1 MLKYYSP
8 DSFLSRLLPERPTFS
23 QISPAGNSLLHPA
36 PSGLGPAAGKAA
48 LITLLLE
55 KGADLHAENDSA
67 LRWAS
72 EFGHLKIVE
81 LIETWKKIEK

>member
-55 KGADLHAENDSA
+55 KGAKLF
-67 LRWAS
+67 RTYVTTS
-72 EFGHLKIVE
+72 EDNEVSLAFLCFGLPS
-81 LIETWKKIEK
+81 